1 MNTKLYVGNLSHNTE
16 NGSQKNR
23 LRKRRRPFQFS
34 ERKRAE
40 GGKENT
46 PHTVWS
52 ETERQD
58 KKTEPVRPIQMEGAF
73 NSLIPEIQHALNAA
87 GYTTPTPIQAR
98 AIPPQI
104 EGKDLLGCAQ
114 TGTGKT
120 AAFTLPLLQ
129 KLAAKTARTE
139 SRRPRAL
146 ILAPTR
152 ELAAQIGDSIRTY
165 GRFLQ
170 VTHTVIFGGVGQG
183 PQERA
188 MNNGVDI
195 VVATPGRLLDL
206 MNQGFVK
213 LGAIEIFILDEAD
226 RMLDMGFIP
235 DIKRILAKLPKQRQT
250 AFFSA
255 TVAPEIVPLANSML
269 VDPVRITINPEAPTV
284 DKIHQRVLFVN
295 REDKD
300 KLLISILREPE
311 VERTIVFAQM
321 KHMANRVCERLQRS
335 GISAAPIHGNRS
347 QAARTKA
354 LSGFRS
360 GRVKVLVATDIAAR
374 GIDVDGVS
382 HVINYDL
389 PSEPQTYVHR
399 IGRTARAGA
408 YGHAWSLCTAQ
419 ERGLLKAIERQ
430 INKPVPTH
438 VDHEFHSDQAF
449 NAIGV
454 SSRPFRSAGRRN
466 STKIRSGRTT
476 VQTRPVKKQSR
487 RFVS

>member
-1 MNTKLYVGNLSHNTE
+1 M
-16 NGSQKNR
+16 
-23 LRKRRRPFQFS
+23 
-34 ERKRAE
+34 
-40 GGKENT
+40 
-46 PHTVWS
+46 
-52 ETERQD
+52 
-58 KKTEPVRPIQMEGAF
+58 
-73 NSLIPEIQHALNAA
+73 
-87 GYTTPTPIQAR
+87 
-98 AIPPQI
+98 
-104 EGKDLLGCAQ
+104 
-114 TGTGKT
+114 
-120 AAFTLPLLQ
+120 LQ
-129 KLAAKTARTE
+129 KLSAETIRTK
-139 SRRPRAL
+139 SRHPQAL

-170 VTHTVIFGGVGQG
+170 VTHTVIFGGVGQA

-213 LGAIEIFILDEAD
+213 LSAIKTFVLDEAD

-235 DIKRILAKLPKQRQT
+235 DIKRILAELPKQRQT

-255 TVAPEIVPLANSML
+255 TLAPEIAPLANSML
-269 VDPVRITINPEAPTV
+269 VNPVRITINPEQPTV
-284 DKIHQRVLFVN
+284 DKIRQRVLFVN

-300 KLLISILREPE
+300 KLLVTILREPE

-321 KHMANRVCERLQRS
+321 KHMANRVCERLLRS
-335 GISAAPIHGNRS
+335 GITAAPIHGNRS
-347 QAARTKA
+347 QSARMKA
-354 LSGFRS
+354 LAGFRS
-360 GRVKVLVATDIAAR
+360 GKVKVLVATDIAAR

-399 IGRTARAGA
+399 IGRTARAGSD
-408 YGHAWSLCTAQ
+408 GHAWSLCTAQ
-419 ERGLLKAIERQ
+419 ERGLLKAIERL

-438 VDHEFHSDQAF
+438 TDHEFHSNKAF

-454 SSRPFRSAGRRN
+454 PSTTSRGGGRRN
-466 STKIRSGRTT
+466 ITKSLP
-476 VQTRPVKKQSR
+476 QAR
-487 RFVS
+487 RFNRDRSRN

>member
-1 MNTKLYVGNLSHNTE
+1 MS
-16 NGSQKNR
+16 
-23 LRKRRRPFQFS
+23 
-34 ERKRAE
+34 
-40 GGKENT
+40 
-46 PHTVWS
+46 
-52 ETERQD
+52 
-58 KKTEPVRPIQMEGAF
+58 PIEMEGAF
-73 NSLIPEIQHALNAA
+73 NSLVPEIQHALSAA

-98 AIPPQI
+98 AIPPLL
-104 EGKDLLGCAQ
+104 EGKDLLGSAQ

-120 AAFTLPLLQ
+120 AAFTLPILQ
-129 KLAAKTARTE
+129 KLSAEKNRTK
-139 SRRPRAL
+139 SRHPQAL

-170 VTHTVIFGGVGQG
+170 VSHTVIYGGVGQT

-213 LGAIEIFILDEAD
+213 LSAIKTFVLDEAD

-235 DIKRILAKLPKQRQT
+235 DIKRILAELPKQRQT

-255 TVAPEIVPLANSML
+255 TLAPEIVPLANSML
-269 VDPVRITINPEAPTV
+269 INPVRITINPEQPTV
-284 DKIHQRVLFVN
+284 DKIRQRVLFVN

-300 KLLISILREPE
+300 KLLVTILREPE

-321 KHMANRVCERLQRS
+321 KHMANRVSERLQRS
-335 GISAAPIHGNRS
+335 GITAAPIHGNRS
-347 QAARTKA
+347 QSARMKA
-354 LSGFRS
+354 LAGFRS
-360 GRVKVLVATDIAAR
+360 GKVKVLVATDIAAR

-389 PSEPQTYVHR
+389 PNEPQTYVHR
-399 IGRTARAGA
+399 IGRTARAGSH
-408 YGHAWSLCTAQ
+408 GHALSLCTAQ
-419 ERGLLKAIERQ
+419 ERGLLKAIERL

-438 VDHEFHSDQAF
+438 TDHEFHSNKAF

-454 SSRPFRSAGRRN
+454 PSSGTRGGGRRSN
-466 STKIRSGRTT
+466 TTKSA
-476 VQTRPVKKQSR
+476 PQSR
-487 RFVS
+487 RSNRVRSRN